1 MKIICFTGHRKD
13 CQLSIE
19 YIIKKL
25 NQLINKI
32 NDDIL
37 FISGGAEGFD
47 TISAL
52 SVIKLKE
59 KYPNIKLEM
68 AIPFKEYRN
77 DLEFKKILYNADVI
91 NYIDEIKGYTNPI
104 VPIGK
109 YHMGKL
115 FASNRY
121 MVDKSDIIIAFW
133 NNKQKG
139 GTYETINYS
148 KLKNKKLLF
157 IK

>member
-1 MKIICFTGHRKD
+1 MDIIWNRRSCY
-13 CQLSIE
+13 LLIYVLLVIE
-19 YIIKKL
+19 NVFLTIKRVVNKL

-37 FISGGAEGFD
+37 FISGGAERFD

-59 KYPNIKLEM
+59 KYSNIKLEM
-68 AIPFKEYRN
+68 AIPFNEYRN
-77 DLEFKKILYNADVI
+77 DLEFKKILYNADVV
-91 NYIDEIKGYTNPI
+91 NYIDEIKVYTNPI

-115 FASNRY
+115 FARNRY

-139 GTYETINYS
+139 GT
-148 KLKNKKLLF
+148 
-157 IK
+157 